1 MRRLAV
7 GPADPHSL
15 AYVIY
20 TSGTTGKPKGV
31 LIEHRG
37 IVNLVTSDIDYFG
50 LTCDDRIAQ
59 CSSPAYDSS
68 IEETWLA
75 FAVGATLVLL
85 DDETV
90 RLGPDLVPWLQR
102 ERVTVLCPPPTLLR
116 TMACAD
122 PQREL
127 PDLRLVYVGG
137 EALPADLADRWS
149 AGRWLEN
156 GYGPTECTVTVVR
169 GRVHPGRP
177 VTIGKPVRGHQAW
190 VLDGELQPVGDG
202 QAGELCIAGVGLAR
216 GYHRRDEL
224 SAQRFHEHPQLG
236 RIYRTGD
243 LVRRNEDGDLEYLG
257 AWTARSNSAAI
268 ASNSKPSRRILAACP
283 GVRAAACRVQGT
295 GADQVLVAHIV
306 PHAPADPPSIEN
318 LKESLRRSLPA
329 YMVPSR
335 FAFLD
340 SLPTGIGGKLNRNAL
355 PDVESPGGERR
366 RPFVAPRNDTERMIA
381 RAFAGV
387 LRISGTD
394 LGRRRLFSGSGRRFA
409 GGRGRDLSAALVR
422 RRRGRRRA
430 RLVRGTDGRAAGGAA
445 WQPANQSGRVTP

>member
-1 MRRLAV
+1 MTHNEPLLLHQIFAAVARQHADRVAVEVPPGRSRPQRLRVTYAELGRQADAVASALRPLVRRDAIAAILLPRDTPALYAAQLGVLQAGAAFMCLDPAFPDAHLRSVLEDAGAVALVTDAPGRQRLASAGIFGAADEESRPHTPGADSAHGACRLRWPIIQVDELASACDAHPV
-7 GPADPHSL
+7 GPADPQCL

-68 IEETWLA
+68 LEETWLA
-75 FAVGATLVLL
+75 FTAGATLVLL

-122 PQREL
+122 PQRDL

-137 EALPADLADRWS
+137 EALSADLADRWS

-169 GRVHPGRP
+169 GRVYPGRP
-177 VTIGKPVRGHQAW
+177 IAIGRPVRGHRAW

-216 GYHRRDEL
+216 GYHRRDEPT
-224 SAQRFHEHPQLG
+224 AERFCAHPQLG
-236 RIYRTGD
+236 RIY
-243 LVRRNEDGDLEYLG
+243 
-257 AWTARSNSAAI
+257 
-268 ASNSKPSRRILAACP
+268 
-283 GVRAAACRVQGT
+283 
-295 GADQVLVAHIV
+295 
-306 PHAPADPPSIEN
+306 
-318 LKESLRRSLPA
+318 
-329 YMVPSR
+329 
-335 FAFLD
+335 
-340 SLPTGIGGKLNRNAL
+340 
-355 PDVESPGGERR
+355 
-366 RPFVAPRNDTERMIA
+366 
-381 RAFAGV
+381 
-387 LRISGTD
+387 
-394 LGRRRLFSGSGRRFA
+394 
-409 GGRGRDLSAALVR
+409 
-422 RRRGRRRA
+422 
-430 RLVRGTDGRAAGGAA
+430 
-445 WQPANQSGRVTP
+445 